1 MSNIRTANLQPDKEF
16 SNDYGYVYHYKETS
30 HEFDFDNTQI
40 LALERNDFRRK
51 LIEGVYMQQNLT
63 NIAKSTKLSSLF
75 FRQQKNAHS
84 TKL

>member
-1 MSNIRTANLQPDKEF
+1 
-16 SNDYGYVYHYKETS
+16 VYHFKETS

-51 LIEGVYMQQNLT
+51 LIEGVYMQQNPT
-63 NIAKSTKLSSLF
+63 HIAKSTKLSSLF
-75 FRQQKNAHS
+75 FRQQKNTHS